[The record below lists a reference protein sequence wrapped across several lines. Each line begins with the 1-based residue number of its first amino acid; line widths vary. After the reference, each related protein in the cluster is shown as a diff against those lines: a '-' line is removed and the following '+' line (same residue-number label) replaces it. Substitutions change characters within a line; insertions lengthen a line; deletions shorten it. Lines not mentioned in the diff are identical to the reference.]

1 MKKLLI
7 ISTESHAGKSTLA
20 LAIGQAIAETGASF
34 SYIKPISSSVSYA
47 TGEPIDRDA
56 KAIASIL
63 NLKTDIKQITP
74 ITLETPSLQEAIESG
89 DHGFRRRILASFNQ
103 ITEGSDV
110 AIIEGRKYMGLG
122 LTVGLSDLDL
132 AEMLDADVL
141 LVTRYDG
148 EAAIDR
154 VLCSLRLLGSPRHI
168 LGVIFNSVSMESQ
181 LNTLT
186 DVFAPYM
193 DERGAEV
200 LGIVPYDHYLYSVY
214 VDEIVEKLGGQAVTS
229 VSLDN
234 EVRHF
239 RIGATGIDSAMRVF
253 RRTPD
258 LGVITGGDRIE
269 IQQAS
274 LDVPSLRCLI
284 LTGNH
289 LPQRAIVRRANQQ
302 GVPIVVVGQE
312 PMAAASL
319 CERLL
324 SQSRIRPG
332 ERLDRAISLVRSNV
346 DIARTL
352 EKATDS

>member
-7 ISTESHAGKSTLA
+7 VSTESHAGKSTLA
-20 LAIGQAIAETGASF
+20 LAIGQALAEAGALF
-34 SYIKPISSSVSYA
+34 SYMKPISSSVSYE

-63 NLKTDIKQITP
+63 NLRADIKQITP
-74 ITLETPSLQEAIESG
+74 VTIETPLLQEAVESG
-89 DHGFRRRILASFNQ
+89 DHGFRRRILESFSLV
-103 ITEGSDV
+103 TAGATV
-110 AIIEGRKYMGLG
+110 AIIEGRQYLGLG
-122 LTVGLSDLDL
+122 LTVGLSDIDL
-132 AEMLDADVL
+132 ADMLGADVI

-148 EAAIDR
+148 EASIDK
-154 VLCSLRLLGSPRHI
+154 VLCALRLLGSPQHI
-168 LGVIFNSVSMESQ
+168 LGVIFNAVSMENQ
-181 LNTLT
+181 LNMLI
-186 DVFAPYM
+186 DVFSPYM

-200 LGIVPYDHYLYSVY
+200 LGIVPYDHYLHSVY

-229 VSLDN
+229 APLEG

-239 RIGATGIDSAMRVF
+239 RIGATGVESAMRTF
-253 RRTPD
+253 RRTPN

-269 IQQAS
+269 IQQAA
-274 LDVPSLRCLI
+274 LEVPSLRCLI

-289 LPQRAIVRRANQQ
+289 LPQRDIVHKANDR
-302 GVPIVVVGQE
+302 GVPIIVVGQE

-319 CERLL
+319 CEGLL

-332 ERLDRAISLVRSNV
+332 ERLNRAISVVRSNV